1 VPSLADGTSA
11 RERTHRD
18 LYEAYNTASMDP
30 SDVRADTPALQRTTY
45 LNTGASGPSPR
56 RVVDAV
62 ESWYEH
68 HEYETPAGDGMYQ
81 PTFAL
86 YDDVRETVAAHVDA
100 DPVEVAFTGS
110 TTDGIGRVPLAMDWD
125 ADDVVV
131 RTDAEHAAGI
141 LPWRRLRDEYGVEVR
156 VVETDAGRIDPG
168 DWADAVAGAT
178 LATFSSICWTSGTLA
193 PVRELTEIAQD
204 AGARVLVDAVQSTGQ
219 HAFSVADWGA
229 DVVAGSAHKWLLGPW
244 GAGYLYV
251 DEGFA
256 ETLEP
261 AQLGYRNL
269 ADPYE
274 YEAGAKRFEFGT
286 AAPAPYAGLQE
297 AIELM
302 EDIGMDTVE
311 SHNAELTNYLKAHL
325 DDHRLVSPRE
335 YHSGL
340 VSFSDPDPE
349 ATVARA
355 ADADVQI
362 RSIPTA
368 GVVRASLH
376 VYNTKADVD
385 ALLDAL
391 DY

>member
-1 VPSLADGTSA
+1 
-11 RERTHRD
+11 
-18 LYEAYNTASMDP
+18 MDP

-56 RVVDAV
+56 RVADAV
-62 ESWYEH
+62 EDWYEH
-68 HEYETPAGDGMYQ
+68 HEFETPATEGMYQ
-81 PTFAL
+81 PTFSL
-86 YDDVRETVAAHVDA
+86 YEDVRETVAAHVDA
-100 DPVEVAFTGS
+100 NPVEVAFTGS
-110 TTDGIGRVPLAMDWD
+110 TTDGISRVPLAMDWD
-125 ADDVVV
+125 ESDVVV

-156 VVETDAGRIDPG
+156 VVETDDGRIPRD
-168 DWADAVAGAT
+168 DWANAVEGAT
-178 LATFSSICWTSGTLA
+178 LATFSSICWTTGRLA
-193 PVRELTEIAQD
+193 PVRDLTEIAQD

-219 HAFSVADWGA
+219 HAFSVHDWGA

-269 ADPYE
+269 VDPYTDPYE

-302 EDIGMDTVE
+302 EDVGLHTVE
-311 SHNAELTNYLKAHL
+311 AHNAELTDYLKQHL
-325 DDHRLVSPRE
+325 DDDRLVSPRE
-335 YHSGL
+335 HHSGL
-340 VSFSDPDPE
+340 VAFSDPDPE
-349 ATVARA
+349 ATVERA
-355 ADADVQI
+355 ADANVQI

-368 GVVRASLH
+368 GVVRASMH
-376 VYNTKADVD
+376 VYNTKEDVD